1 MAICT
6 ITLCKPSD
14 TVHVMTSPAIAQF
27 IDAAGRQRRMVIRLD
42 ATAGVPLYE
51 QLRAQVS
58 VMVAVG
64 HLEPGCRLPT
74 VRALAVTLGMAP
86 GTVAHAYRELE
97 RDGSLVGQGRRGT
110 FVADEPPH
118 SEPLRQRRVRLAAAA
133 DRFAFELRQVGLA
146 ADEGHGLLD
155 EPIHRRAS
163 EEEATAD

>member
-1 MAICT
+1 MIICT
-6 ITLCKPSD
+6 ITLWERSD
-14 TVHVMTSPAIAQF
+14 TVRGMTSPAIAQF
-27 IDAAGRQRRMVIRLD
+27 VDTAGRRRRMVIRLD
-42 ATAGVPLYE
+42 VTAGVPLYE

-74 VRALAVTLGMAP
+74 VRALAATLGLAP

-118 SEPLRQRRVRLAAAA
+118 SEPLRQRRERLAEVAN
-133 DRFAFELRQVGLA
+133 RFAFELRQVGLA

-155 EPIHRRAS
+155 EAILRLAS
-163 EEEATAD
+163 KEEATTG